1 MRIIV
6 TSRHVEATPTVV
18 AYAHEKASKAE
29 HLFEGLLS
37 VTVTLDVGRRGHAG
51 QTAEFIVRIPRR
63 GTCVA
68 LGRGKTLY
76 EAIDIAENKLH
87 VQLRRAKASLRRR

>member
-1 MRIIV
+1 MRIVV
-6 TSRHVEATPTVV
+6 TSRHVETAPAAV
-18 AYAHEKASKAE
+18 AYAHEKAAKAE

-37 VTVTLDVGRRGHAG
+37 VSVKLDVGRRGHAG
-51 QTAEFIVRIPRR
+51 QTAEFIARIPRR

-68 LGRGKTLY
+68 HGRGKTLY
-76 EAIDIAENKLH
+76 EAIDAAEDRLH